1 MPTISIDGQKL
12 ANTLL
17 AALLLFV
24 ASAAWNAHNASIL
37 MQAQLAGLTEKVAE
51 LKVEVVKLRD
61 AAHTH
66 PAGPGVPAYRPA
78 PED

>member
-24 ASAAWNAHNASIL
+24 ASAAWNAHNASIR
-37 MQAQLAGLTEKVAE
+37 MQAQLANLTEKVTD
-51 LKVEVVKLRD
+51 LKTL
-61 AAHTH
+61 AHTH
-66 PAGPGVPAYRPA
+66 PAGPGLPASRPA

>member
-37 MQAQLAGLTEKVAE
+37 MQAQLASLTEKVTD
-51 LKVEVVKLRD
+51 LKD